1 MELTHEQY
9 ELLYNMFNASIR
21 NAMNSGIPIGKEY
34 YEDIDCIRENLLNA
48 MQNAVRNAKLK
59 EVFQSNDT

>member
-1 MELTHEQY
+1 MELTYKQY
-9 ELLYNMFNASIR
+9 ELLYNILNASIR

-48 MQNAVRNAKLK
+48 MRNETLR
-59 EVFQSNDT
+59 EVLQSYDSNQ